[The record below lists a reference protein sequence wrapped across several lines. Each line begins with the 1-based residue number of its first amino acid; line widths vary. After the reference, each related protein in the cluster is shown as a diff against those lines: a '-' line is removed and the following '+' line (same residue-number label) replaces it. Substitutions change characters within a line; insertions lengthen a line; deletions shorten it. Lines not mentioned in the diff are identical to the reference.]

1 MDKLKPCPFCGGE
14 PFKYFFWSVSN
25 GTFLEII
32 CKKCKC
38 QIGCFREAEAIK
50 AWNRMVNNDERRTD
64 AGTIP
69 RSQTAEHVQAAA
81 PAYSRISSSGAGG

>member
-38 QIGCFREAEAIK
+38 QTGCLREAEAIK
-50 AWNRMVNNDERRTD
+50 AWNRMVNDETD
-64 AGTIP
+64 
-69 RSQTAEHVQAAA
+69 
-81 PAYSRISSSGAGG
+81 